1 MRLNLILLAFCP
13 LIWPFNSSNIFSDI
27 TADPAI
33 IYIKKYSMIAKNEMS
48 VSGIPASIKMAQ
60 ALIESEYGMSELAV
74 NSNNHFG
81 IKCGSK
87 WNGKTYYKK
96 DDDTN
101 ENGDLIESCFRA
113 FDNVSEAF
121 KAHSEF
127 LTDPKKEKRYGF
139 LFTLPTQDY
148 KAWAQGLKD
157 AGYATDPNYPNKLIR
172 VIEKY
177 QLYNLDNGVIVK
189 KPNEEKSKEVFVATT
204 NSTAKQKE
212 IENTKETTLKFRS
225 NTLNETKCIVLSDKS
240 TLEKIARHFKHD
252 LGELIS
258 HNEFLYSSSKTI
270 PSGHVIFLEKKE
282 KSYKG
287 NEKTHK
293 VKKDE
298 AIESISNKYGFRAKT
313 LYHLN
318 RLKNGEQPIE
328 GQVLNLKSKV
338 EKCNTPKSKKDDS
351 RKYLFE

>member
-1 MRLNLILLAFCP
+1 MKLNLIAFAICP
-13 LIWPFNSSNIFSDI
+13 LIWPFNSFNITSDI

-33 IYIKKYSMIAKNEMS
+33 IYIKKYSMIAKAEMTA
-48 VSGIPASIKMAQ
+48 SGIPASIKMAQ

-101 ENGDLIESCFRA
+101 ENGELVESCFRA
-113 FDNVSEAF
+113 FDNVNEAF
-121 KAHSEF
+121 KAHTEF

-139 LFTLPTQDY
+139 LFTLPTEDY

-157 AGYATDPNYPNKLIR
+157 AGYATDPNYPNKLVK

-177 QLYNLDNGVIVK
+177 QLYNLDNGVIIK
-189 KPNEEKSKEVFVATT
+189 KPIEEKSKEVLVLATSPS
-204 NSTAKQKE
+204 NKLKE
-212 IENTKETTLKFRS
+212 NDASKETILKFKS
-225 NTLNETKCIVLSDKS
+225 STINETKCIILSDKS
-240 TLEKIARHFKHD
+240 TLDKIARHFKHD

-258 HNEFLYSSSKTI
+258 HNEFLYSSSKYI
-270 PSGHVIFLEKKE
+270 ASGQVIYLEKKE

-287 NEKTHK
+287 NEETHK
-293 VKKDE
+293 VKKE
-298 AIESISNKYGFRAKT
+298 ETIESIANRYGFRAKT
-313 LYHLN
+313 LYGLN
-318 RLKNGEQPIE
+318 RLKIGEQPLE
-328 GQVLNLKSKV
+328 GQVINLKSKI
-338 EKCNTPKSKKDDS
+338 EKCNTPKAKQDNS
-351 RKYLFE
+351 RKYLFD